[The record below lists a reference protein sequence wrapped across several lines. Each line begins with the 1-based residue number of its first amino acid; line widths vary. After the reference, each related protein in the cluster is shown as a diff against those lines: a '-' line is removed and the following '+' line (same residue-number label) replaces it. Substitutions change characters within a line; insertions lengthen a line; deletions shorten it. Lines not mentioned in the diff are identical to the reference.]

1 LIFNNVVAQYLH
13 CESIKE
19 EVCVEIAGR
28 IGGMG
33 GFKIETSH
41 KSIMLH
47 TKDDIASHHTLERER
62 EMELII

>member
-1 LIFNNVVAQYLH
+1 MFVSLTNTQATLWHFLIFNNGVTQNLH

-19 EVCVEIAGR
+19 EVCVEIAGQ

-41 KSIMLH
+41 KR
-47 TKDDIASHHTLERER
+47 A
-62 EMELII
+62 